1 MLFLCSYSSKNKTPC
16 FKRMWYNDTEKNSR
30 GLCDPVLHSRVHRR
44 EERDVTWVTWER
56 PRAFPQARGE
66 SKQNSQN
73 LLGRPEPR
81 SAGQRAVEWLGRW
94 GCVGQE
100 TRISFREP
108 LCAQAVILAPKSRWA
123 RWARRYPTVS
133 SGRIDGDDP
142 GLIAHPSQHSPQ
154 GENREN
160 AEASEQTQI
169 CYQ

>member
-1 MLFLCSYSSKNKTPC
+1 
-16 FKRMWYNDTEKNSR
+16 MWYNNTEKNSR
-30 GLCDPVLHSRVHRR
+30 GSVTQSSIPGCTGGKR
-44 EERDVTWVTWER
+44 ETSPGWLEKD